1 MPTTVKKRSVVVA
14 GHPTSVS
21 LEVAFWDALR
31 EIATLQKKTI
41 NQLVSEIDHARS
53 GNLSSSIRVFV
64 LAYARGGR
72 LPPTEPPARE

>member
-14 GHPTSVS
+14 GHRTSVS

-41 NQLVSEIDHARS
+41 NLLVSEIDQGRS